1 MDNNKD
7 LPRMYLEASINIEE
21 ATEARKEMASA
32 CIDLPTGKNKQA
44 DLLYFSAVFVS
55 SGANLNHAY
64 FLPSELV
71 AAEGTIQTKAV
82 DMEHIEDQVVGHIY
96 DKVYVDSEHNPLQL
110 QELSKLETAALNEK
124 ELHIVIAGVV
134 YKHRFPELCEEV
146 SKNEWKVSME
156 CFYQNYDVKI
166 GNTIMSKPEAE
177 LLGLACEE
185 NVFGKVAKVIKNGK
199 EIADGIID
207 RVLRGVHFAGV
218 GFVKQPANPPSVVL
232 ETAKDTDTK
241 VIDEDNCIIMVDENI
256 TSAQD
261 NNNVTSEEVEGTIN
275 NSDTKNNIINDTIDL
290 EEEITDTEESEIVYK
305 DTVGICVNY
314 KKQVT
319 DKNGSIIHENWCT
332 AYKQE
337 CTSFSRDTT
346 DPDCLRNQIKAT
358 AKAVISNIMSCN
370 YSEKSKEMLLN
381 ELKAA
386 LHEAVKTLS

>member
-1 MDNNKD
+1 MDNNKG
-7 LPRMYLEASINIEE
+7 LPHMYLEASIDIEE
-21 ATEARKEMASA
+21 PTIERKEMAAA
-32 CIDLPTGKNKQA
+32 CIDLPTGKDKQA

-82 DMEHIEDQVVGHIY
+82 DMEHIENEIVGHIY
-96 DKVYVDSEHNPLQL
+96 DKVYVDKDHNPLEL
-110 QELSKLETAALNEK
+110 QELSKLETATLDKDEI
-124 ELHIVIAGVV
+124 HIVIAGVV

-166 GNTIMSKPEAE
+166 GNTIMSQPEAE
-177 LLGLACEE
+177 LLGLACKD
-185 NVFGKVAKVIKNGK
+185 NIFGKVAKVIKDGK
-199 EIADGIID
+199 EIANGIID

-232 ETAKDTDTK
+232 ETANDIDTK
-241 VIDEDNCIIMVDENI
+241 VVDKDNCIVMADENI
-256 TSAQD
+256 VPAQG
-261 NNNVTSEEVEGTIN
+261 NNNVTSEEVESIN
-275 NSDTKNNIINDTIDL
+275 NNITTKPTNSNTDDIENEIIDS
-290 EEEITDTEESEIVYK
+290 EESDLVYK
-305 DTVGICVNY
+305 DSVGVCVNY
-314 KKQVT
+314 KKQVLNK
-319 DKNGSIIHENWCT
+319 DGSILHKNWCT

-346 DPDCLRNQIKAT
+346 DPDCLRNQIKAA
-358 AKAVISNIMSCN
+358 AKAVISDIMSCN
-370 YSEKSKEMLLN
+370 YSEKSKEILLA